1 VAVYNSI
8 SDRRVYIDGGS
19 KGTDATSKALY
30 STTYFLVGARAGA
43 APTSHFPGKL
53 AEYAVYD
60 KALSDAE
67 AVSLANG
74 TNKPSDVAAGNL
86 QYYWPLY
93 DDANDDEST
102 NHLTNNNSATFD
114 TGDHPIAYT
123 TFIDMVAS
131 GSIEI
136 LGTAGMSVSTAVE
149 LAVSG
154 VITISGTAGLTLK
167 TAVQGVASDGT
178 RMIVGIGND
187 ELWYEGV

>member
-1 VAVYNSI
+1 
-8 SDRRVYIDGGS
+8 
-19 KGTDATSKALY
+19 
-30 STTYFLVGARAGA
+30 
-43 APTSHFPGKL
+43 
-53 AEYAVYD
+53 
-60 KALSDAE
+60 
-67 AVSLANG
+67 
-74 TNKPSDVAAGNL
+74 
-86 QYYWPLY
+86 
-93 DDANDDEST
+93 
-102 NHLTNNNSATFD
+102 
-114 TGDHPIAYT
+114 
-123 TFIDMVAS
+123 MVAS